1 MKKNYFKNL
10 AHLHY
15 IHPITRNAI
24 TQKEYF
30 DFVFSKEYEQ
40 VIKRDFLKIK

>member
-1 MKKNYFKNL
+1 MKKNYFLNK
-10 AHLHY
+10 AHLNY
-15 IHPITRNAI
+15 IHPLTGNAI

-30 DFVFSKEYEQ
+30 DFVSSKEYEQ